1 MARTSA
7 SEGGHRRAWHSDA
20 AAEPMRQPGRD
31 QDQPTAGH
39 NPADINFA
47 SIVRLDRAGGWHI
60 LRLSLNGSIIQADAA
75 ALKVL
80 QQFFGEPAKWSGGLP
95 TEMVEEFFD
104 SREWGIGRLMSRSWR
119 SFVVVRFG
127 VKLTAQ
133 LIPDVD
139 GGYLVLK
146 IVQADAPILPL
157 TEREHEVV
165 TLVAV
170 GKTNIEIGF
179 LLHISARTVQKHL
192 ENIFRKLGVETRT
205 ALASRAIA
213 SVADQAG

>member
-1 MARTSA
+1 MARA
-7 SEGGHRRAWHSDA
+7 SMREGGRRRAWLSDRA
-20 AAEPMRQPGRD
+20 KSPMRQLGCD
-31 QDQPTAGH
+31 QERPTAVH
-39 NPADINFA
+39 NPTDINFA
-47 SIVRLDRAGGWHI
+47 SIVRMDRAGGWHI

-80 QQFFGEPAKWSGGLP
+80 QQFFGEPANWSSGLP
-95 TEMVEEFFD
+95 TEMVEKFFE
-104 SREWGIGRLMSRSWR
+104 SREWGIGRLLSRSWR
-119 SFVVVRFG
+119 SFVVVRFV

-133 LIPDVD
+133 LIPDAD

-146 IVQADAPILPL
+146 IVQADTPTLPL

-165 TLVAV
+165 TLVAM
-170 GKTNIEIGF
+170 GKTNVEIGF

-205 ALASRAIA
+205 ALASRAMV
-213 SVADQAG
+213 SGSD